1 MKKSDLKDLA
11 ELIDQKITANNQVI
25 FKEVFHKM
33 DNMEENI
40 LTSVKAEIDR
50 LDERIGGL
58 DEKVGNLDKR
68 VGGLDERM
76 CSTDEKVESIM
87 SELKKKP
94 DRYEMFDW
102 TEKRL
107 AQLKFN

>member
-25 FKEVFHKM
+25 FKEVFNKM
-33 DNMEENI
+33 DGVEESI

-50 LDERIGGL
+50 LDERISSL
-58 DEKVGNLDKR
+58 DEKVGS
-68 VGGLDERM
+68 LDERM
-76 CSTDEKVESIM
+76 GSTDEKVESIM

-94 DRYEMFDW
+94 DRYEMFEW
-102 TEKRL
+102 TDKRI